1 MARIQSATSM
11 KLLLMFVLAAVAA
24 AQTKPAAKQP
34 PKPAPKAAATAA
46 PASAQPAPPEALYS
60 GMYSFTREGEFVQL
74 DFQPEGKLGGF
85 VSRFGTLESDRD
97 AFLDQFIKTG
107 SYKGHDLSF
116 TTAPVHSMWYEFKG
130 RVDRGPG
137 KSPAEEGYYVVKGTL
152 TEYTEDANKKTSAR
166 SRDITMKSF
175 PQEEPPQ

>member
-1 MARIQSATSM
+1 MVRIQSETSM
-11 KLLLMFVLAAVAA
+11 KVLLIFVLAVTTS
-24 AQTKPAAKQP
+24 AQTKPAAKQS
-34 PKPAPKAAATAA
+34 PKPAPTASAAAA
-46 PASAQPAPPEALYS
+46 PAAQPAPPEAQYS

-107 SYKGHDLSF
+107 SYKGHDITF
-116 TTAPVHSMWYEFKG
+116 TTAPVHSMWYDFKG

-137 KSPAEEGYYVVKGTL
+137 KSPTEEGYYVVK
-152 TEYTEDANKKTSAR
+152 
-166 SRDITMKSF
+166 
-175 PQEEPPQ
+175 